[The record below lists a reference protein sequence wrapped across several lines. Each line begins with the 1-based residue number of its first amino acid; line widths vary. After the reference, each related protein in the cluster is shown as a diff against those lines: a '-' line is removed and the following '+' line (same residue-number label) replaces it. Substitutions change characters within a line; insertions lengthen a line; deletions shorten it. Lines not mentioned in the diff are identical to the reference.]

1 MREDANMIENEQM
14 RYRRGKD
21 EGKRGEDA
29 NTLEIEGRRE
39 DWGRRDGGRRKH
51 QARMHSAPIRPARHG
66 KSMGKAWES
75 VGNMRRDSIKNSAL
89 TRPAK
94 RPESR

>member
-1 MREDANMIENEQM
+1 MGEP
-14 RYRRGKD
+14 GKHQSGMHSALVRSARHGMH
-21 EGKRGEDA
+21 EHGKSMGED
-29 NTLEIEGRRE
+29 G
-39 DWGRRDGGRRKH
+39 KH
-51 QARMHSAPIRPARHG
+51 QARVHAAPIQPARHG

-75 VGNMRRDSIKNSAL
+75 VGNMRRDSTKNSAL